1 MIIGVSGY
9 ARHGKDT
16 VAEVLVEEFGFKRVA
31 FADKLRDFLYA
42 LNPRV
47 GELDLSG
54 QGFTDVTL
62 MRVRDVVDRYGWDGY
77 KQTDFNDEVRGLLQR
92 LGTEAGRNVL
102 WENIWVDAAFH
113 DVNQFENIVVPDCR
127 FPNEAG
133 AIRERGGQI
142 WRVHREGFGPAIA
155 PDGSI
160 HPSETSLDDYNFDVR
175 IENTSTLE
183 GFKAQ
188 VRKAYEAY
196 GARV

>member
-16 VAEVLVEEFGFKRVA
+16 VAEVLVEEYGFKRIA

-42 LNPRV
+42 LNPIIDRKPV
-47 GELDLSG
+47 FKEGYLDPVAFSTSRLRPII
-54 QGFTDVTL
+54 DHN
-62 MRVRDVVDRYGWDGY
+62 GWDGY
-77 KQTDFNDEVRGLLQR
+77 KQTQYNDEIRGLLQR
-92 LGTEAGRNVL
+92 LGTEAGRQVL

-113 DVNQFENIVVPDCR
+113 DVDQFENIVVPDCR

-142 WRVHREGFGPAIA
+142 WRVHREGFGPATA
-155 PDGSI
+155 PDGTI
-160 HPSETSLDDYNFDVR
+160 HPSETSLDDYDFDVR

-183 GFKAQ
+183 GFKEQ
-188 VRKAYEAY
+188 VRKTY